1 MLRDAFHYDGVWNG
15 DDLFHRVPK
24 PRERFRAF
32 DHFRVR
38 LHDFIMSDQT
48 TLQFRVLGYGTRVP
62 IERVPWN

>member
-1 MLRDAFHYDGVWNG
+1 MLRDTFRYDGVWNG

-38 LHDFIMSDQT
+38 LHG
-48 TLQFRVLGYGTRVP
+48 LQSSAFLNLTRIGIFPYYPPIVP
-62 IERVPWN
+62 KWIC